1 MGRKRSKKMKKLVK
15 MTRCLQFAFALL
27 LTVGLVAVFATTT
40 KAAAPKPAGVKQ
52 VDATESSV
60 KITWN
65 TIMADKAYLWYK
77 ISDTQDMANFRKG
90 RIGRSNTDTNETING
105 LSAGC
110 SYYVS
115 VGATE
120 NSAYSTM
127 PSDVVWS
134 DTIEVVTAPED
145 MANDAISFNGAT
157 ETSISLSWTPVAGAN
172 SYRVYYVDESNN
184 SDNGVSVTTNSNSI
198 TLTGLKKNSEY
209 KVQVYPQK
217 ISAAGYTAEYSAN
230 YGSKRYVPTLP
241 TKIEGVDCDYFNPS
255 VKKGYAQFSWNK
267 NTNADGYSYEIYAYN
282 GKKALIKGQT
292 DGYNY
297 DYVTVENKKLKTRKM
312 YKIRVRAYINTSS
325 NQKVYGAWSSYNY
338 FCRSVG
344 DDISMKKNGSKV
356 KLSWK
361 KVTGATG
368 YTVYMASTKGYGSN
382 RTFKKVG
389 TTKKNT
395 YTVNKKFKKGYDYYF
410 RIVPK
415 YKKGKVTGGGVVNST
430 TSYAGYLWIS
440 SSSGKWYFSK
450 Y

>member
-65 TIMADKAYLWYK
+65 TIMADKAYLWYN

-172 SYRVYYVDESNN
+172 TYRVYYVDESNN

-241 TKIEGVDCDYFNPS
+241 TKIDGVDCDYFNPS

-410 RIVPK
+410 RIVPN

>member
-241 TKIEGVDCDYFNPS
+241 TKIDGVDCDYFNPS

-325 NQKVYGAWSSYNY
+325 NQKVYGA
-338 FCRSVG
+338 
-344 DDISMKKNGSKV
+344 
-356 KLSWK
+356 
-361 KVTGATG
+361 
-368 YTVYMASTKGYGSN
+368 
-382 RTFKKVG
+382 
-389 TTKKNT
+389 
-395 YTVNKKFKKGYDYYF
+395 
-410 RIVPK
+410 
-415 YKKGKVTGGGVVNST
+415 
-430 TSYAGYLWIS
+430 
-440 SSSGKWYFSK
+440 
-450 Y
+450 